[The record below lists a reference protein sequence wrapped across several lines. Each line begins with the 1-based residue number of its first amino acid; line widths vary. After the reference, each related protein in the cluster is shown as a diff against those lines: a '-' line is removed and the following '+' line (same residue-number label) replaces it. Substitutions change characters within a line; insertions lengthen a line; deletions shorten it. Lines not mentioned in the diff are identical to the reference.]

1 MRWGRGLKAD
11 WGPEMIR
18 PGYSGSSYFSGDRA
32 GAKLGWDLFLGTQAR
47 AVAWNIFLDG
57 NTLQNSRS
65 VAKEPVVDDLFIG
78 LELFSRAGLRIA
90 LSLVA
95 RTPEFQ
101 QQKGLDNFGSINGAY
116 AF

>member
-1 MRWGRGLKAD
+1 
-11 WGPEMIR
+11 MIR
-18 PGYSGSSYFSGDRA
+18 PGYSGTSYFSEDRA
-32 GAKLGWDLFLGTQAR
+32 DAKFGWDIFLGTQAR
-47 AVAWNIFLDG
+47 VVACNIFLDG

-65 VAKEPVVDDLFIG
+65 VAKEPLVDDLILG
-78 LELFSRAGLRIA
+78 IELFSRTGLRIA

-101 QQKGLDNFGSINGAY
+101 QQKGLDSFGSINGAY